1 MTGLDFLIPFLLVFL
16 LIFINAF
23 FVTAEFSIVS
33 VRRSRIS
40 QLAKE
45 GDIQART
52 VQSLQRSL
60 DRLLSTTQL
69 GITLS
74 SLAIGWIGE
83 QTMAAFIA
91 QTITRL
97 PLPALITQAIAHS
110 LSIPIAFLVLAY
122 LQIVLGELCPKSV
135 AILYSEQLAKFFGPP
150 SVVIARIFLPF
161 IWILNQST
169 RCLLRFAGIEYTGQG
184 WYKQVTSEELQLII
198 ATERESTG
206 LEAEEREL
214 LNNVFEFGDVLAVEV
229 MIPRTQMNYLS
240 MDATFNDLLQQVA
253 TNKHSRYPV
262 IGDSLDDIQ
271 GIIDYKDLAS
281 PLSEGRINPHTPIT
295 SWFKPVRFVTESTPL
310 NELLSMM
317 QRSQQQMVII
327 VDEFGGTSGL
337 VTLQDLVAEI
347 IGEEQEETDT
357 KEDSLQMLDGNSFL
371 VPAKMNLEEVNQLL
385 ALDLPLGKDYYTLSG
400 FLLDQWQKI
409 PTQGETLHYQDIDF
423 TVTIAKGNRIY
434 QVKIDRHELSTVN
447 GTLDNG
453 DLQEENNNMASS
465 VNLSSEFGIRSSE

>member
-1 MTGLDFLIPFLLVFL
+1 MTGLDFVIPFLLVFL

-40 QLAKE
+40 QLAKA
-45 GDIQART
+45 GDIQAQT

-91 QTITRL
+91 QTITQL
-97 PLPALITQAIAHS
+97 PLPEFITKAIAHS

-135 AILYSEQLAKFFGPP
+135 ALLYSEQLARFFGPP
-150 SVVIARIFLPF
+150 SVVIARTFLPF

-214 LNNVFEFGDVLAVEV
+214 LNNVFEFGDVMAVEV
-229 MIPRTQMNYLS
+229 MTPRIRMNYLPR
-240 MDATFNDLLQQVA
+240 DATFNDLLQQVA
-253 TNKHSRYPV
+253 SKEHSRYPI

-271 GIIDYKDLAS
+271 GIIDYKDLAL
-281 PLSEGRINPHTPIT
+281 PLTTGEINHQTPIQ
-295 SWFKPVRFVTESTPL
+295 SWLKPVRFVTESTPL

-337 VTLQDLVAEI
+337 ITLQDLIAEI
-347 IGEEQEETDT
+347 IGEEQEIPDI
-357 KEDSLQMLDGNSFL
+357 KEDSLQMLNENSFL

-409 PTQGETLHYQDIDF
+409 PTQGETLHYQNIEF
-423 TVTIAKGNRIY
+423 TVTIAKGNRLY
-434 QVKIDRHELSTVN
+434 QVQINRYEPSEVEEFLA
-447 GTLDNG
+447 NG
-453 DLQEENNNMASS
+453 DREPNSNNVTSS
-465 VNLSSEFGIRSSE
+465 VVEGDRAN